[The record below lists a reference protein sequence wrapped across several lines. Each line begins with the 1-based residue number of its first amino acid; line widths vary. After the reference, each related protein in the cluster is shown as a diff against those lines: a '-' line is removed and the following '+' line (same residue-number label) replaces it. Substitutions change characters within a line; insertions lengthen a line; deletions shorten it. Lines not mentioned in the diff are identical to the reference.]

1 MTAVASSTLALQ
13 ARPADRAAA
22 RAEAYAELQEM
33 SKAMVEQKGLLNF
46 AQAGLLLDVSTK
58 RISELVRLRKLR
70 RFDFLGRTYVSM
82 REVGEDR
89 WSTGK
94 ARRLRWPICESTT
107 WRCEEQESR
116 RFKEGVADNHWGC
129 HEMIASATKNDGDV
143 LISLERAGEMLG
155 GISKKS
161 VCRRIAGGVLPP
173 PVKEGKFSRL
183 FRSDVIRVIQEM
195 KEERDKKYGVRNS
208 G

>member
-1 MTAVASSTLALQ
+1 
-13 ARPADRAAA
+13 
-22 RAEAYAELQEM
+22 
-33 SKAMVEQKGLLNF
+33 
-46 AQAGLLLDVSTK
+46 
-58 RISELVRLRKLR
+58 
-70 RFDFLGRTYVSM
+70 
-82 REVGEDR
+82 
-89 WSTGK
+89 
-94 ARRLRWPICESTT
+94 
-107 WRCEEQESR
+107 
-116 RFKEGVADNHWGC
+116 
-129 HEMIASATKNDGDV
+129 MIASATKNDGDV

-208 G
+208 GEEAQERQAFSVSWTFSPDTAGKI

>member
-1 MTAVASSTLALQ
+1 M
-13 ARPADRAAA
+13 AR
-22 RAEAYAELQEM
+22 E
-33 SKAMVEQKGLLNF
+33 EQKLAKIKRSG
-46 AQAGLLLDVSTK
+46 AGK
-58 RISELVRLRKLR
+58 
-70 RFDFLGRTYVSM
+70 
-82 REVGEDR
+82 
-89 WSTGK
+89 
-94 ARRLRWPICESTT
+94 P
-107 WRCEEQESR
+107 
-116 RFKEGVADNHWGC
+116 WGC

>member
-1 MTAVASSTLALQ
+1 
-13 ARPADRAAA
+13 
-22 RAEAYAELQEM
+22 
-33 SKAMVEQKGLLNF
+33 
-46 AQAGLLLDVSTK
+46 
-58 RISELVRLRKLR
+58 
-70 RFDFLGRTYVSM
+70 
-82 REVGEDR
+82 
-89 WSTGK
+89 
-94 ARRLRWPICESTT
+94 
-107 WRCEEQESR
+107 
-116 RFKEGVADNHWGC
+116 
-129 HEMIASATKNDGDV
+129 MIASATKNDGDV